1 MIMKKS
7 SRGGQSLLCT
17 GYQAPSVS
25 MQSFAAETGF
35 AQSGNGNGISKM
47 ETWSEW
53 EN

>member
-7 SRGGQSLLCT
+7 SRGGQTLPCAD
-17 GYQAPSVS
+17 YQAPSVS

-35 AQSGNGNGISKM
+35 AQSGNGISKM
-47 ETWSEW
+47 EKWNEW

>member
-7 SRGGQSLLCT
+7 SRGGQTLPYAD
-17 GYQAPSVS
+17 YQAPSVS